1 MIQSVVCLARLS
13 TPDCNDL
20 LGLSLHY
27 NKMRTA
33 TLQHRTGMA
42 AGMAC
47 LRRIARNS
55 GPRTIFRYNTTVL
68 GKSYPEDEYTNVP
81 PFLTKLAERRL
92 HKNDAHPVGIV
103 RSLIEQKIAGLGFT
117 PYNDFTPVVSTHD
130 NFDALGFP
138 ADHPGRSVTDTYY
151 LNKDTL
157 LRTHTSAHEIECFQ
171 TCPTPGYL
179 ITADVYRRDTIDRT
193 HYPAFHQ
200 MEGARVWS
208 RKEHGDRLADVIRAD
223 LAALPKSSLV
233 TEDPHPP
240 FHAGNPKQDGMTDEE
255 CELIGQH
262 LKRTL
267 ELIME
272 DVFQRARESAIA
284 AGSDDPDLFKPLKAR
299 WIETT
304 FPWTTP
310 SWEIEIWWKGD
321 WLEMCGCGVVKHAVL
336 ENAGVPEKIGW
347 AFGIGLER
355 TAMIL
360 FGIPD
365 IRLFWSEDRRFLD
378 QFRPNAVSTFKP
390 WSKYPGIARDVAFWM
405 QDGVDVH
412 ENDFTEIVR
421 GTAPDLVENVA
432 LVDEFTHPKTGRRSK
447 CFRINYQ
454 AMDRNLTND
463 EINALQK
470 NVEAGLQS
478 KFGVEIR

>member
-1 MIQSVVCLARLS
+1 MYKSLAKLGREALS
-13 TPDCNDL
+13 T
-20 LGLSLHY
+20 GLRAKS
-27 NKMRTA
+27 
-33 TLQHRTGMA
+33 
-42 AGMAC
+42 
-47 LRRIARNS
+47 
-55 GPRTIFRYNTTVL
+55 TVVR
-68 GKSYPEDEYTNVP
+68 GKSYPADEWTNVP
-81 PFLTKLAERRL
+81 QFLAKLADRRL

-103 RSLIEQKIAGLGFT
+103 RSLIEQKIKPLGFT
-117 PYNDFTPVVSTHD
+117 PYNDFDPVVSTHA

-171 TCPTPGYL
+171 TCKTPGYL

-208 RKEHGDRLADVIRAD
+208 RKEHGDKLAEVIRAE
-223 LAALPKSSLV
+223 LNALPKTNLV
-233 TEDPHPP
+233 IEDPHPP
-240 FHAGNPKQDGMTDEE
+240 FYAENPKQDNMTAEE

-284 AGSDDPDLFKPLKAR
+284 SGSDDPDLFKPLKAR
-299 WIETT
+299 WIEAT

-310 SWEIEIWWKGD
+310 SWEIEIWWKGE
-321 WLEMCGCGVVKHAVL
+321 WLEMCGCGVVKQAVL
-336 ENAGVPEKIGW
+336 DNAGFPDKIGW

-365 IRLFWSEDRRFLD
+365 IRLFWSQDSRFLS
-378 QFRPNAVSTFKP
+378 QFSPETVSTFKP
-390 WSKYPGIARDVAFWM
+390 WSKYPGITRDVAFWM
-405 QDGVDVH
+405 QQGVDVH

-421 GTAPDLVENVA
+421 STAGDLVENVSV
-432 LVDEFTHPKTGRRSK
+432 VDEFTHPKTGRRSK

-463 EINALQK
+463 EINELQTA
-470 NVEAGLQS
+470 VESGLVS
-478 KFGVEIR
+478 EFGVQIR